1 MRLYLFLLVA
11 GIVAIAGVL
20 VGLWWAPFVVGLALG
35 IVVRR
40 GRIGVPIGAAI
51 GLLAWLAPLAIA
63 HESHGLGLTAT
74 SLAAIM
80 GFDHQPA
87 VPLTLTLLLGTLL
100 GLTGAW
106 LGASSRGVVTSVRS
120 GT

>member
-35 IVVRR
+35 IVVGR
-40 GRIGVPIGAAI
+40 GRIGVPTGAAI

-63 HESHGLGLTAT
+63 HESYGLGLTAT

-87 VPLTLTLLLGTLL
+87 VPLALTLLLGTLL